1 MDDNSKAM
9 TMEEKVAETILQ
21 QPVKVTVAGREYT
34 AAPPTVATMILVSAA
49 VSRLPHLQLDS
60 GKVLEESLAV
70 AKDCQPLGDI
80 LATLILGAKHA
91 DDPVEMPRAKS
102 KRRLFG
108 RRKRKAKTVTV
119 TARERLSREL
129 LEELSPRD
137 LHSLTVQL
145 LMKMQ
150 VSDFF
155 GLTTFLTAI
164 NMTRPTKVV
173 TGQTAS
179 GQ

>member
-1 MDDNSKAM
+1 MDNNDSSAK
-9 TMEEKVAETILQ
+9 TIEEKVAETILQ
-21 QPVKVTVAGREYT
+21 QPVKVTVAGREYI

-49 VSRLPHLQLDS
+49 VSRLPHLHLDS
-60 GKVLEESLAV
+60 GRVLEESLAV

-91 DDPVEMPRAKS
+91 GDSVEMPQAKG

-108 RRKRKAKTVTV
+108 RRKRKTKTV

-155 GLTTFLTAI
+155 GLTTFLTEI

>member
-1 MDDNSKAM
+1 MDNNDSSAK
-9 TMEEKVAETILQ
+9 TIEEKVAETILQ

-49 VSRLPHLQLDS
+49 VSRLPHLHLDS
-60 GKVLEESLAV
+60 GRVLEESLAV

-91 DDPVEMPRAKS
+91 DDPVEMPQAKG

-108 RRKRKAKTVTV
+108 RRKRKTV

-155 GLTTFLTAI
+155 GLTTFLTEI

>member
-1 MDDNSKAM
+1 MDNNDSSAK
-9 TMEEKVAETILQ
+9 TIEEKVAETILQ
-21 QPVKVTVAGREYT
+21 QPVKVTVAGREYI

-49 VSRLPHLQLDS
+49 VSRLPHLHLDS
-60 GKVLEESLAV
+60 GRVLEESLAV

-91 DDPVEMPRAKS
+91 GDPVEMPQAKG

-108 RRKRKAKTVTV
+108 RRKRKAKTV

-155 GLTTFLTAI
+155 GLTTFLTEI